1 MVNIQKME
9 QEDYLETIYN
19 LHKEKGHIRASDI
32 AKSLELSKPSIT
44 QMMQRL
50 KREGLVKYE
59 PYMPI
64 TMTAKGK
71 KIGKDVA
78 EKHKVLAEFFTLLG
92 ISEKIQ
98 ERDIHGIE
106 HSLSPITLKKLRK
119 ATKFLR
125 QKGFN
130 E

>member
-1 MVNIQKME
+1 ME

-32 AKSLELSKPSIT
+32 ARRLDLSKPSVT

-50 KREGLVKYE
+50 KRDGLVKYE

-64 TMTAKGK
+64 EMTPKGR
-71 KIGKDVA
+71 KIGKSVA
-78 EKHKVLAEFFTLLG
+78 ERHAVLAEFFTLLG
-92 ISEKIQ
+92 ISEKVQ

-106 HSLSPITLKKLRK
+106 HSLSPVTLNKLKKV
-119 ATKFLR
+119 TKFLR
-125 QKGFN
+125 KKGFS
-130 E
+130 